1 MHIETGSNGQEIA
14 LFLFPHQDDE
24 FGVFHQIES
33 EREQARTVCCV
44 YFTTG
49 VPSGENPAQRSAE
62 SAGVLRALAVSE
74 SNIHFFGEQLGISD
88 GALPH
93 HTLAVAAWIEK
104 TLLENPSVATV
115 YVPAWE
121 GGHSDHDA
129 LHACALQALRASA
142 SKAQCFQFPLY
153 HAAGC
158 VGPFFRVLSPLA
170 ANGEVARTRIPIL
183 KRLRYLRLLL
193 FYRSQWKSWI
203 GLFPFVLLHA
213 LFNGTQAL
221 QPVHAQRLSERPHAG
236 LLYYEKRK
244 FSTWEAVRAGI
255 EELR

>member
-1 MHIETGSNGQEIA
+1 MRIESNPGAAEIA

-33 EREQARTVCCV
+33 ERERARTVCCV

-49 VPSGENPAQRSAE
+49 VAAGESPAQRNAE
-62 SAGVLRALAVSE
+62 SLSGLRALAVSE
-74 SNIHFFGEQLGISD
+74 SCIHFLGVRLGISD

-93 HTLAVAAWIEK
+93 HTLAVAAWLEK
-104 TLLENPSVATV
+104 TLLENPDIATV

-129 LHACALQALRASA
+129 LHACALHALRASA

-158 VGPFFRVLSPLA
+158 VGPFFQVLSPLA
-170 ANGEVARTRIPIL
+170 ANGVVARTHIPIL
-183 KRLRYLRLLL
+183 NRLRYLRLL
-193 FYRSQWKSWI
+193 FIYRSQWKSWI

-213 LFNGTQAL
+213 LVNGTQAL

-244 FSTWEAVRAGI
+244 FSTWAAVRASI
-255 EELR
+255 EKLR

>member
-1 MHIETGSNGQEIA
+1 MRIETRAGATDIA

-24 FGVFHQIES
+24 FGVFHQIEA
-33 EREQARTVCCV
+33 ERARARTVCCA

-49 VPSGENPAQRSAE
+49 VAAGQSPTRRNAE
-62 SAGVLRALAVSE
+62 SLRVLRTLAVSE
-74 SNIHFFGEQLGISD
+74 ANIFLLGESLGISD

-93 HTLAVAAWIEK
+93 NVLAVADWIEK
-104 TLLENPSVATV
+104 TLVENPEIAAV

-129 LHACALQALRASA
+129 LHACALHALRSSK

-153 HAAGC
+153 HAARC

-170 ANGEVARTRIPIL
+170 ANGAVARTRIPLL
-183 KRLRYLRLLL
+183 KRLRYLRLLF
-193 FYRSQWKSWI
+193 FYRSQWKSWV
-203 GLFPFVLLHA
+203 GLFPFALIHA
-213 LFNGTQAL
+213 VMNGTQAL
-221 QPVHAQRLSERPHAG
+221 QPVDPQRLRERPHAG

-244 FSTWEAVRAGI
+244 FSTWDAVRTGI
-255 EELR
+255 ATLR

>member
-1 MHIETGSNGQEIA
+1 MHIETGSNAQDIA

-33 EREQARTVCCV
+33 ERDRARTVCCV

-49 VPSGENPAQRSAE
+49 VAAAESPAQRNAE
-62 SAGVLRALAVSE
+62 SLRVLRALAVSE
-74 SNIHFFGEQLGISD
+74 SNIHFLGSQLGISD

-142 SKAQCFQFPLY
+142 STAQCFQFPLY
-153 HAAGC
+153 HAASC

-170 ANGEVARTRIPIL
+170 ANGYVTRTHISIP
-183 KRLRYLRLLL
+183 KRLRYLGLL
-193 FYRSQWKSWI
+193 FVYRSQWKSWL
-203 GLFPFVLLHA
+203 GLFPFVLLHMI
-213 LFNGTQAL
+213 FSGTQAL
-221 QPVHAQRLSERPHAG
+221 QPVHAQRLSESPHAG

-244 FSTWEAVRAGI
+244 FSTWAAVCAGI
-255 EELR
+255 KKLR